1 MARQRRSSPTAGIR
15 TKQTGFG
22 TPSPR
27 GLDPHQATP
36 ARRDP
41 AEAPEAPGAS
51 PVEDGPPEILR
62 VPVLVEG
69 ADPGKTAPSPL
80 AIRDRLL
87 VDRRLVADHAPER
100 LFAYDVTL
108 ASMKHLRGVA
118 SPGDRIVFRRGGR
131 VAPDRICAVR
141 SPDGIVLARVLFK
154 ERSLLLL
161 PGVGEGDFESVE
173 IDGLTALPG
182 IIAGTHVLL
191 IRR

>member
-1 MARQRRSSPTAGIR
+1 MARQRRPSPTARIR

-22 TPSPR
+22 TPSPPA
-27 GLDPHQATP
+27 LDAHQATP

-141 SPDGIVLARVLFK
+141 SPDGIVLARFLFK

-161 PGVGEGDFESVE
+161 PGIGEGDFESVE

>member
-1 MARQRRSSPTAGIR
+1 MTIFLELAAVAGLLLLNAFFVAAEYGLVTARR
-15 TKQTGFG
+15 TKIVELQQE
-22 TPSPR
+22 PSESF
-27 GLDPHQATP
+27 
-36 ARRDP
+36 
-41 AEAPEAPGAS
+41 AEE
-51 PVEDGPPEILR
+51 GPPDVLR
-62 VPVLVEG
+62 IPVLAEG
-69 ADPGKTAPSPL
+69 SDPGKTAPSPL

-100 LFAYDVTL
+100 LFAYDVSL
-108 ASMKHLRGVA
+108 PAMKHLRGVA

-141 SPDGIVLARVLFK
+141 TPEGIVLARVLFK

-161 PGVGEGDFESVE
+161 PGEGERDFESVE
-173 IDGLTALPG
+173 VDGLKALPG